1 MNRNVKIGL
10 ISVAVIAFL
19 GLMLFLRGGAREHY
33 TPIPENTIGNT
44 AGNLRGDGMF
54 CEYGGKIYFANPY
67 DNNSLYSMNADNTN
81 IKKLNSSSCKFILAG
96 GDYLFYY
103 IYGASGGGQGLGYLR
118 SITGVYRSN
127 LDGQDPVCIN
137 GDMATSLQLV
147 GNNIYYMH
155 YDKKSFSSF
164 NKLAADKSSET
175 MLAKKDIDTAC
186 VSDGVIYYG
195 GQDGDH
201 NLHGFNT
208 RIDTDEV
215 IWHANLCNPT
225 RMGSYIYYMDIG
237 NKYRLCR
244 YDMNNNVVQVLTN
257 DSLEFYNVYEGV
269 IFYQRSNDP
278 ALMRM
283 NTDGSNLEMVQE
295 GIYNRINTTSVYTY
309 FYSHE
314 SDTMIYRTPTLGFI
328 NVDMFPEALDAVRA
342 QTK

>member
-1 MNRNVKIGL
+1 MNRTAKIVLGCGAL
-10 ISVAVIAFL
+10 LLFVVAMV
-19 GLMLFLRGGAREHY
+19 FLRGTRNHY
-33 TPIPENTIGNT
+33 SPIPENTIGNT

-54 CEYGGKIYFANPY
+54 CEYNGKVYFANPY
-67 DNNSLYSMNADNTN
+67 DNNSLYSMNPNCTD

-118 SITGVYRSN
+118 SITGVYRSD
-127 LDGQDPVCIN
+127 LKGKDPLCLN

-147 GNNIYYMH
+147 GENLYYMH

-164 NKLAADKSSET
+164 YKLAASKKTEE
-175 MLAKKDIDTAC
+175 MLNKKEIDTAC
-186 VSDGVIYYG
+186 VYDGVIYYG

-208 RIDTDEV
+208 RTDTDTVVWE
-215 IWHANLCNPT
+215 ANLCNPT
-225 RMGSYIYYMDIG
+225 VMGSYVYYMDIG

-244 YDMNNNVVQVLTN
+244 YDMNNNVVQILTN

-269 IFYQRSNDP
+269 IFYQRSGSDP
-278 ALMRM
+278 AMIRM
-283 NTDGSNLEMVQE
+283 NVDGSNPEVVLE

-314 SDTMIYRTPTLGFI
+314 SDTMIYRTPTLGPI
-328 NVDMFPEALDAVRA
+328 QVDQFREALEAANPVNR
-342 QTK
+342 